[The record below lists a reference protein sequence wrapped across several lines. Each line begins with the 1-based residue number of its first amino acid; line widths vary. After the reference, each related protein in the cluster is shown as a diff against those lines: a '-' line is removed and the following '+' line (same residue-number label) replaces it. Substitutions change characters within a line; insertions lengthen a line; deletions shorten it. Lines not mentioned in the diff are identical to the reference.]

1 MNKKEN
7 RHQIFHR
14 KKKQFIQAQ
23 WLLCANTLISSIQS
37 MVLIISW
44 KQRCNFMLFSSR
56 ERRRLSNSKSCS
68 HSCRIRS
75 FLKKKKAQESYCQ
88 TKHYHRNISIWY
100 LIWCTLL
107 FYVFYAYYADGS
119 ETNGQTS
126 NLTTCNPK
134 LMKFL
139 NWTLSGNTLVEMY
152 M

>member
-1 MNKKEN
+1 MNKKKN

-14 KKKQFIQAQ
+14 KKNS
-23 WLLCANTLISSIQS
+23 LS
-37 MVLIISW
+37 
-44 KQRCNFMLFSSR
+44 
-56 ERRRLSNSKSCS
+56 RLSDYYVQIPWSHPSSQWCWSFLGSNVVTSCS
-68 HSCRIRS
+68 
-75 FLKKKKAQESYCQ
+75 FPVENGGAWATLKVAPIVVESGLSWKKKAQESYCQ

-107 FYVFYAYYADGS
+107 FSVFYAYYADGS